1 MHSDRQQA
9 VDTEQWWLVFCCNKQ
24 LAVQSTEVHTHNNRQ
39 RRFPSLLPPITDW
52 VSQSSEEIV
61 LSTNKATTPSTTTA
75 TNKQR
80 QRQRRWTAVANDDE
94 TKSKRANKTE

>member
-9 VDTEQWWLVFCCNKQ
+9 VDTEQWWLVFCCNKR
-24 LAVQSTEVHTHNNRQ
+24 LAVQSTEVTHTHNNRQ

-52 VSQSSEEIV
+52 VSQSSEIV

-75 TNKQR
+75 TNNQR
-80 QRQRRWTAVANDDE
+80 QRQRRRTAVANDDE